1 MNRILYS
8 PKSKKDL
15 DKIYD
20 YIHDDL
26 KNPIAAK
33 NIISGIMKNSIN

>member
-15 DKIYD
+15 DDIYG

-26 KNPIAAK
+26 KNPIATK
-33 NIISGIMKNSIN
+33 NIISGIIKKTMN